1 MNCRP
6 LLAFVLAGAACSSK
20 PAKPSC
26 EAYATRYTELIG
38 ADPTR
43 RDTVMSGARSTCEN
57 GRVTAAQ
64 IQCVEDAS
72 SADAV
77 RACMGLP
84 AVEGPPADVPAAE
97 PAKITIA
104 GVEGPG
110 VEPAASAPEKQTRW
124 FVDAGKRVAKFC
136 GQLDPPPASA
146 PRAFDVIVTY
156 RSDVHDVDV
165 SAAPES
171 MRACLSRQFGSTNL
185 PSGTMIEFKKPIT
198 FHVTIAVP

>member
-1 MNCRP
+1 
-6 LLAFVLAGAACSSK
+6 
-20 PAKPSC
+20 
-26 EAYATRYTELIG
+26 
-38 ADPTR
+38 
-43 RDTVMSGARSTCEN
+43 MSGARSSCEN

-84 AVEGPPADVPAAE
+84 PAEGRAPDLPDAE

-104 GVEGPG
+104 LTGVDGPG
-110 VEPAASAPEKQTRW
+110 VEPAASASEKQTRW
-124 FVDAGKRVAKFC
+124 FQDAGKRVAKFC

-156 RSDVHDVDV
+156 RSNEHDVDV

-198 FHVTIAVP
+198 FHVAIAVP